1 MFAIITQLQLPQSC
15 RHSNGAGRPSQAA
28 EWQEGVLALWAGR
41 GGGGTSPGCSPT
53 GSLCQLLRP
62 PAPLPGG
69 QGEGALSGHR
79 EAGTAQGRLPQTPI
93 LLPGP
98 LGRGGAGVRRAGGA
112 RGPCG
117 SGLNS
122 GLVLPPGCPWH
133 TPGPLGLTTHSGIPG
148 HSWGR
153 VFMTHSRA
161 LLGSWWSH
169 ARSSLGQDW
178 LCGEFAVGKALNLG
192 PYLGTPRILP
202 SWHPFPSTL

>member
-53 GSLCQLLRP
+53 GSLCQLPRP

-93 LLPGP
+93 LLPRP
-98 LGRGGAGVRRAGGA
+98 LGRGEQVSGGLGVLGVPVAQ
-112 RGPCG
+112 
-117 SGLNS
+117 
-122 GLVLPPGCPWH
+122 VLPPGCPRH
-133 TPGPLGLTTHSGIPG
+133 TPGPLGLATHSGIPG
-148 HSWGR
+148 HS
-153 VFMTHSRA
+153 
-161 LLGSWWSH
+161 
-169 ARSSLGQDW
+169 
-178 LCGEFAVGKALNLG
+178 
-192 PYLGTPRILP
+192 
-202 SWHPFPSTL
+202 